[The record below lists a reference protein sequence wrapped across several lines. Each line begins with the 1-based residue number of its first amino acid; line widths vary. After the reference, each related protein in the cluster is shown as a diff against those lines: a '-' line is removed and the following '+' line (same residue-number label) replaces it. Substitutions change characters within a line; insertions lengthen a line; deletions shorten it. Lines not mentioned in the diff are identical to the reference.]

1 MTEERLLSRCI
12 KEVYIKKIFSS
23 LYAIFYLS
31 SSLITRTSAQ
41 QSRSRLLIL
50 HSILNDT
57 TINIEKDLVRR
68 CKAGE
73 RSAFQ
78 EVYRRYASTLLNSAY
93 RIVKNRE
100 DARDIL
106 QDSFIK
112 AFQGI
117 ESYREQ
123 SLFEAWLRRI
133 VINTALNHLKKKRIP
148 VVDHSE
154 EILDSKIPL
163 SNDDTYRPE
172 LNIEVVKAALMDLP
186 TGYRTVVSLYLLEG
200 YDHSEIAEILDI
212 SINTSLTQYSRG
224 KKKLAARIKELQANG
239 S

>member
-1 MTEERLLSRCI
+1 M
-12 KEVYIKKIFSS
+12 
-23 LYAIFYLS
+23 
-31 SSLITRTSAQ
+31 
-41 QSRSRLLIL
+41 
-50 HSILNDT
+50 NDT

-106 QDSFIK
+106 QDTFIK

-154 EILDSKIPL
+154 EILDSKI
-163 SNDDTYRPE
+163 SSWSGDDPHPSK

-224 KKKLAARIKELQANG
+224 KKKLAARIKELQANE
-239 S
+239 